1 MMTLM
6 KYSGVRNFF
15 LSNINL
21 HIIAKHLCC
30 IRKKKFWSTNVIPIT
45 SPFPQTNLVSST
57 LTIKMKG
64 LFVFMIVLACIA
76 VSYSEATI
84 TADIV
89 SAAYDELKTFL
100 NANGKY
106 MGRMVRLSKHKF
118 DRIIHKNL
126 NTFYSFP

>member
-1 MMTLM
+1 MTLM

-30 IRKKKFWSTNVIPIT
+30 IRKKKVLEYKRHTNVIQIT

-57 LTIKMKG
+57 STMKMKG
-64 LFVFMIVLACIA
+64 IFMIVLAC
-76 VSYSEATI
+76 VMYSDATI

-106 MGRMVRLSKHKF
+106 MGRMVRLSK
-118 DRIIHKNL
+118 L
-126 NTFYSFP
+126 